1 MRCEV
6 HGQNPAYRPT
16 RSPLPLDVHELRAVG
31 IPNGQLMLETLV
43 GVPMTYSAR
52 DLAAATPID
61 RDRYVD
67 LLRVVALAV
76 VMLGHFFMV
85 GVQVD
90 PDGAVEVTNS
100 LTVISWAQWLTWF
113 LQVMPV
119 FFAVG
124 GFSNAVAW
132 TSYRR
137 RGGTYADFMV
147 SRADRLLRPTVAFI
161 STGLVVGVAVEASGH
176 LDQTAIMV
184 LRVIAQPLWF
194 IGIYLAVVALAPS
207 MYALHRR
214 WGWRAL
220 ALLVLGTVGVD
231 VLRFGLGAPE
241 IIGYLNFAFVWLA
254 VQQCGFFYADRIPL
268 LDNRRF
274 VAVAAI
280 GSLALTVALV
290 VWGPY
295 PVSMVTLPGESVSNM
310 TPPSLAL
317 LSLSFWLMG
326 LALLLRAAATAL
338 LGRKPVWR
346 ATIAANGVPMT
357 SFLWHF
363 TVIVAVTGLLVL
375 VGAPVFPTI
384 GSTTWWLLRLPLLV
398 VMASVLFGVVVML
411 RRFERP
417 TPWQIP
423 DVALRRRHRNV
434 NVAVGA
440 GLALLGILGFSVAG
454 FAGVLTLRTATLVVM
469 PMSALPS
476 ALILAAGYGLMRWSA
491 SPSPATRHLPT
502 ASP

>member
-1 MRCEV
+1 
-6 HGQNPAYRPT
+6 
-16 RSPLPLDVHELRAVG
+16 
-31 IPNGQLMLETLV
+31 
-43 GVPMTYSAR
+43 MTYSAR
-52 DLAAATPID
+52 DLAAATPVD

-67 LLRVVALAV
+67 LLRVVALTV

-85 GVQVD
+85 GVEVD

-100 LTVISWAQWLTWF
+100 LTVITWAQWLTWL

-132 TSYRR
+132 TSYQR

-147 SRADRLLRPTVAFI
+147 SRAERLLRPTFAFI
-161 STGLVVGVAVEASGH
+161 VTGLVIGVVVEASGH
-176 LDQTAIMV
+176 LNLTAVMV

-194 IGIYLAVVALAPS
+194 IGIYLAVVALAPP
-207 MYALHRR
+207 MFALHRR
-214 WGWRAL
+214 WGWRVL
-220 ALLVLGTVGVD
+220 ALLVLGTVSVD
-231 VLRFGLGAPE
+231 LLRFELGAPA
-241 IIGYLNFAFVWLA
+241 IIGYLNFGFVWLA
-254 VQQCGFFYADRIPL
+254 VHQCGFFYADRIPL
-268 LDNRRF
+268 LDNRRS
-274 VAVAAI
+274 VAAAAL
-280 GSLALTVALV
+280 GALALTVTLV

-310 TPPSLAL
+310 TPPSVAL

-326 LALLLRAAATAL
+326 LALLLRV
-338 LGRKPVWR
+338 PVKAVLRRESIWR
-346 ATIAANGVPMT
+346 ATVAANGVPMT

-363 TVIVAVTGLLVL
+363 TVIVAVTGALVL
-375 VGAPVFPTI
+375 VGAPLFPTI

-398 VMASVLFGVVVML
+398 LMGAVLLSVVMML

-423 DVALRRRHRNV
+423 NVALRRKHRDV
-434 NVAVGA
+434 RVAVGVA
-440 GLALLGILGFSVAG
+440 LALLGILGFSVAG
-454 FAGVLTLRTATLVVM
+454 FAGVLTLRTATLVFI

-476 ALILAAGYGLMRWSA
+476 ALILVVGYGLMRHSA
-491 SPSPATRHLPT
+491 APRHNQVDGPTHSP
-502 ASP
+502 

>member
-1 MRCEV
+1 M
-6 HGQNPAYRPT
+6 A
-16 RSPLPLDVHELRAVG
+16 
-31 IPNGQLMLETLV
+31 
-43 GVPMTYSAR
+43 YSAR
-52 DLAAATPID
+52 DLAAATPVD

-67 LLRVVALAV
+67 LLRVIALGV

-100 LTVISWAQWLTWF
+100 LTVITWAQWLTWF

-132 TSYRR
+132 MSYQR

-147 SRADRLLRPTVAFI
+147 SRAERLLRPTFAFI
-161 STGLVVGVAVEASGH
+161 VTGLVVGVVVEASGH
-176 LDQTAIMV
+176 LNLTAVMV

-194 IGIYLAVVALAPS
+194 IGIYLAVVALAPP
-207 MYALHRR
+207 MFALHRR
-214 WGWRAL
+214 WGWWVL
-220 ALLVLGTVGVD
+220 AFLVLGTVSVD
-231 VLRFGLGAPE
+231 VLRLGVGAPV

-254 VQQCGFFYADRIPL
+254 VHQCGFFYSDGIPL
-268 LDNRRF
+268 LDNRRS
-274 VAVAAI
+274 VAAAAI
-280 GSLALTVALV
+280 GGLALTVILV

-326 LALLLRAAATAL
+326 LALLLRVPAKAL
-338 LGRKPVWR
+338 LRRESVWR
-346 ATIAANGVPMT
+346 ATVAANGVPMT

-363 TVIVAVTGLLVL
+363 TVIVAVTGVLVL
-375 VGAPVFPTI
+375 VGAPLFPTI
-384 GSTTWWLLRLPLLV
+384 GSTTWWLLRVPLLV
-398 VMASVLFGVVVML
+398 LMGAVLLGVVMLL

-417 TPWQIP
+417 APWQIP
-423 DVALRRRHRNV
+423 EVALRRKRRDIS
-434 NVAVGA
+434 VAAGA
-440 GLALLGILGFSVAG
+440 ALALLGILGFSVAG
-454 FAGVLTLRTATLVVM
+454 FAGVLSLRTATLVVI

-476 ALILAAGYGLMRWSA
+476 ALLLVAGYGLMRRSA
-491 SPSPATRHLPT
+491 SARPTPAHRPTPSP
-502 ASP
+502 